1 MGQNVELIAASIRLM
16 LEGKGAQVY
25 PTYPPT
31 DSSAFGANS
40 GRDYV
45 RYICLTQRIIH
56 PALIQDHYLF
66 YRNKLTRNSELPEF
80 SSVEFGYFSKQA
92 GVGNVFTPIFKH
104 HKVDQNTGIEI
115 GDKNFIAEVVQ
126 KMIGEDKDVQ

>member
-31 DSSAFGANS
+31 DSSAFGANV
-40 GRDYV
+40 GNDYV
-45 RYICLTQRIIH
+45 KYICLTQRIIH
-56 PALIQDHYLF
+56 PAYNLKHYLF

-80 SSVEFGYFSKQA
+80 SSVEFGYFSKQP
-92 GVGNVFTPIFKH
+92 GGGSVFTPIFKH
-104 HKVDQNTGIEI
+104 HKINPHTGIEI
-115 GDKNFIAEVVQ
+115 HDKAFIAEVVQ
-126 KMIGEDKDVQ
+126 KMIGEDNDVQ

>member
-16 LEGKGAQVY
+16 LEGQGAQVY

-31 DSSAFGANS
+31 DSSAFGDNA

-45 RYICLTQRIIH
+45 RYICLTQRVIH
-56 PALIQDHYLF
+56 PALTRDYYLF

-92 GVGNVFTPIFKH
+92 GVGNVFTQIFKL
-104 HKVDQNTGIEI
+104 HKIDQSTDTEI
-115 GDKNFIAEVVQ
+115 DDKTFIAEVVQ
-126 KMIGEDKDVQ
+126 KMMGEDRDV